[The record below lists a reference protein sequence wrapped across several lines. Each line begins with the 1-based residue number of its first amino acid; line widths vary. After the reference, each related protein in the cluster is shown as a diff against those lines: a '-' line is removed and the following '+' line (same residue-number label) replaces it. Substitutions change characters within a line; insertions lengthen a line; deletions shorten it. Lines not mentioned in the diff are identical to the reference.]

1 MCLSILNDHSLIIH
15 SFMSSFVWFP
25 SCFRQ
30 VGSTLPYA
38 TIWTVLLII
47 TAVLASLAPGVAF
60 MFAVSQ
66 SSKPCHHH
74 EFVRI
79 PFDSPTEMVC
89 LPEHA
94 VVSTS
99 HFDFF
104 LPTLFAALVVFTST
118 CLLRSVLPE

>member
-1 MCLSILNDHSLIIH
+1 MSRLICFHSIFQRL
-15 SFMSSFVWFP
+15 
-25 SCFRQ
+25 
-30 VGSTLPYA
+30 GSTLPYA
-38 TIWTVLLII
+38 TTWTVLLIL

-66 SSKPCHHH
+66 FSSSLSSKPCHHH

-99 HFDFF
+99 QFDFF
-104 LPTLFAALVVFTST
+104 LPTLFAALVVSAST
-118 CLLRSVLPE
+118 FLLRSVLSP